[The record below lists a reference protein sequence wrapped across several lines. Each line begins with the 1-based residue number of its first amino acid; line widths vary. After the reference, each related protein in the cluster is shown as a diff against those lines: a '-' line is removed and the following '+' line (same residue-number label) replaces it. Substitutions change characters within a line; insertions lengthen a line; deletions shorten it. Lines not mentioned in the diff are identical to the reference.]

1 MSLDIDGLMERLLK
15 EGKEIPPLE
24 SDALKAPIKVHIE
37 EWELRKLCLAAREL
51 FLNQPVLLEVAAPMV
66 VCGDIHGQYYDLLRI
81 FHVCGWPENNTN
93 YLFLG
98 DYVDRGA
105 YSIEVIALL
114 LCYKLKF
121 PNRFFLLRGNHE
133 TASINRIYGFYDE
146 CKRRYTIKLWK
157 HFSDCFNCL
166 PLAAVI
172 DGKIFCCHGGLSP
185 DLERLDQ
192 INQVARPTD
201 VPDAGIIC
209 DILWSDPD
217 KDVEAWGENERGVSY
232 VFGKRVVKEF
242 NSKHGLDLVCR
253 AHQVMEDGY
262 EFFADR
268 NLITIFSA
276 PNYCGDWDNAG
287 ACLVVSEDLVC
298 SLRILKPVKKSAQHR
313 Q

>member
-1 MSLDIDGLMERLLK
+1 MSLDIDNLIERLLK

-24 SDALKAPIKVHIE
+24 SDALKAPIKVKIE
-37 EWELRKLCLAAREL
+37 ENELRQLTMQAREL
-51 FLNQPVLLEVAAPMV
+51 FLNQPVLLEVSAPMV
-66 VCGDIHGQYYDLLRI
+66 VCGDIHGQFYDLLRI
-81 FHVCGWPENNTN
+81 FHICGHPDTTN

-114 LCYKLKF
+114 FCFKLKY
-121 PNRFFLLRGNHE
+121 PDRFFLLRGNHE

-172 DGKIFCCHGGLSP
+172 DGRIFCCHGGLSP
-185 DLERLDQ
+185 DLHDLQQ
-192 INQVARPTD
+192 INKVMRPTD
-201 VPDAGIIC
+201 VPDAGVIC

-217 KDVEAWGENERGVSY
+217 KDTDEWAENERGVSY
-232 VFGKRVVKEF
+232 VFGRKVVHQFLE
-242 NSKHGLDLVCR
+242 KHKLDLVCR

-268 NLITIFSA
+268 KLITIFSA

-287 ACLVVSEDLVC
+287 ACLCVSKELVC
-298 SLRILKPVKKSAQHR
+298 SLRILKPVKKVKG
-313 Q
+313 